1 MRNVLKVGIPTI
13 LVVLLT
19 SGCGKTKVLEC
30 TMNDDSTE
38 GLEMA
43 HTVKATFKND
53 AVTKMD
59 IDMVLTVDDELKD
72 YTNELAESLKSEFSN
87 LDGKKGVSI
96 TTDTKDKV
104 VTFNLTADLSKMD
117 DSAKE
122 ELDMVGTSETYA
134 AAKKDLEG
142 EGYKCK

>member
-13 LVVLLT
+13 LVALLT
-19 SGCGKTKVLEC
+19 SGCVKTKVLEC

-38 GLEMA
+38 GLEMTQ
-43 HTVKATFKND
+43 TVKATFKND

-87 LDGKKGVSI
+87 LDGKKE
-96 TTDTKDKV
+96 
-104 VTFNLTADLSKMD
+104 FQ
-117 DSAKE
+117 
-122 ELDMVGTSETYA
+122 
-134 AAKKDLEG
+134 
-142 EGYKCK
+142 